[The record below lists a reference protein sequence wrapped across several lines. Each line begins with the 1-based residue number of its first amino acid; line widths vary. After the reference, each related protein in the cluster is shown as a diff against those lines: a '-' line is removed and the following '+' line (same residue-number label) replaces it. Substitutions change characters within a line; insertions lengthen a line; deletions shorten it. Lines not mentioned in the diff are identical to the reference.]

1 MRQKLITRIRN
12 FRRDEEGSIVA
23 EAVTMFPTLF
33 ACVIAMFVFF
43 DAFRNQ
49 SINLKAAYTISD
61 ALSRES
67 EIIDNTYMVN
77 TWRLHRFL
85 TNSPTLTQLRVSV
98 IQYDLDDDDYEV
110 TWSASK
116 GGIGELTNSVLNTM
130 VANDQIPVMPDG
142 ETLIVVQ
149 TAVNYTP
156 QFSIGLE
163 SFNFENMIFTRPRFS
178 PQLCYSYDGS
188 FADRECPQDS

>member
-1 MRQKLITRIRN
+1 MIQRLKNRVRA
-12 FRRDEEGSIVA
+12 FRRDEEGSIIA

-67 EIIDNTYMVN
+67 EYIDNTYMVN

-98 IQYDLDDDDYEV
+98 IQYDEDDDKHTV
-110 TWSASK
+110 SWSASK
-116 GGIGELTNSVLNTM
+116 GGIGELTNSALNSM
-130 VANDQIPVMPDG
+130 VADEQIPVMPDG
-142 ETLIVVQ
+142 ETLIIVQ

-156 QFSIGLE
+156 VFSIGVE
-163 SFNFENMIFTRPRFS
+163 SFNFENMIFTRPRFT
-178 PQLCYSYDGS
+178 PQLCYSHDGS
-188 FADRECPQDS
+188 FGQAECPQSS

>member
-1 MRQKLITRIRN
+1 MMHYVTKRLRN

-67 EIIDNTYMVN
+67 AIIDNTYMVN

-98 IQYDLDDDDYEV
+98 IQYDGDNDSHSV
-110 TWSASK
+110 SWSASK
-116 GGIGELTNSVLNTM
+116 GGIGELTNGGLSAM
-130 VANDQIPVMPDG
+130 VANDEVPVMPDG
-142 ETLIVVQ
+142 ETLILVQ

-156 QFSIGLE
+156 QFSIGME
-163 SFNFENMIFTRPRFS
+163 SFNFQNSIFTRPRFT
-178 PQLCYSYDGS
+178 PQLCYSFNGT